1 MPTILNL
8 FVLPALLSLIIS
20 ATATFLVIKNAKTL
34 GVLDNPQK
42 RAHPATLHTKAV
54 PRGGG
59 IALFAA
65 ILITSLLFLPV
76 DQRLIGILIGAG
88 IIVLIGFLDDR
99 RDVNPYWRLIGQFL
113 AAAVV
118 VASGIGIAFLSN
130 PMGAGVIDL
139 SHPQIQFDL
148 FGTTRH
154 LWILSAAFALV
165 WIIGLANAVS
175 WSSGVDGQLSG
186 FVAIAAAVVAIL
198 SFHYSA
204 DITQWPI
211 TVLAAATLGA
221 FLGFLP
227 YHIYPQKIMPGFSGA
242 TLAGFMLAVLSIL
255 TTAKVGTLLLVLAI
269 PVTDAGYIV
278 IRRILSGKSPVKG
291 DRGHLHHRLLD
302 AGWSKQKIAFF
313 YWGITGI
320 LGIAAL
326 RLNATEKFYTMIG
339 IALLVGALIIWLT
352 SRSLFSKLQDLDN
365 G

>member
-1 MPTILNL
+1 MPILNL
-8 FVLPALLSLIIS
+8 FIYPALLSFVASFAFTYLI
-20 ATATFLVIKNAKTL
+20 IKNAKIL
-34 GVLDNPQK
+34 KILDDPQK
-42 RAHPATLHTKAV
+42 RTHPATLHTKPV

-59 IALFAA
+59 LSLFSA
-65 ILITSLLFLPV
+65 IVITSLVFIPI
-76 DQRLIGILIGAG
+76 DQRLVGILIGAG

-99 RDVNPYWRLIGQFL
+99 RDVSPYWRLIGQLL
-113 AAAVV
+113 AAIVV
-118 VASGIGIAFLSN
+118 AASGIGIAFLSN
-130 PMGAGVIDL
+130 PIGSGIIDL
-139 SHPQIQFDL
+139 SQPQIQFDI
-148 FGTTRH
+148 FGTTKH
-154 LWILSAAFALV
+154 LWILSASFALI

-186 FVAIAAAVVAIL
+186 FVVIAAVVIAIL

-211 TVLAAATLGA
+211 TILSAATVGA

-227 YHIYPQKIMPGFSGA
+227 YHVYPQKIMPGFSGA

-269 PVTDAGYIV
+269 PIIDAVYII

-291 DRGHLHHRLLD
+291 DRGHLHHRLLNT
-302 AGWSKQKIAFF
+302 GWSKQKIAFF
-313 YWGITGI
+313 YWGITALLGI
-320 LGIAAL
+320 LAL

-352 SRSLFSKLQDLDN
+352 SHSRFLKLQDLDN

>member
-1 MPTILNL
+1 MPVLNL
-8 FVLPALLSLIIS
+8 FVYPILLSFAVS
-20 ATATFLVIKNAKTL
+20 AVFTYLVIKNAKTL
-34 GVLDNPQK
+34 KVLDDPQK
-42 RAHPATLHTKAV
+42 RTHPATLHTKPI

-59 IALFAA
+59 LGLLGA
-65 ILITSLLFLPV
+65 ILVTSLVFIPI
-76 DQRLIGILIGAG
+76 DQRLVGILIGAG

-99 RDVNPYWRLIGQFL
+99 RDVSPYWRLIGQLL
-113 AAAVV
+113 AAVVV
-118 VASGIGIAFLSN
+118 VASGIGIAFISN
-130 PMGAGVIDL
+130 PIGSGIIDL
-139 SHPQIQFDL
+139 SQPQIQFDL
-148 FGTTRH
+148 FGTTKH
-154 LWILSAAFALV
+154 LWILSAGFALV
-165 WIIGLANAVS
+165 WIIGLTNAVS

-186 FVAIAAAVVAIL
+186 FAAIAAGVIVIL

-211 TVLAAATLGA
+211 TMLAATTLGA

-269 PVTDAGYIV
+269 PVTDAIYII

-291 DRGHLHHRLLD
+291 DRGHLHHRLLN

-313 YWGITGI
+313 YWGITAI
-320 LGIAAL
+320 LGILAL
-326 RLNATEKFYTMIG
+326 RLNATQKFYTMIG
-339 IALLVGALIIWLT
+339 IALLVGAMILWLT